1 MAHSDLWK
9 RDWGRTLRRVWD
21 EMLLD
26 DCFGASAQL
35 AYYFL
40 LGFFPF
46 LFFVLV
52 LVGSMPITG
61 LVERTVEYLMGLL
74 AQVMPDEALQ
84 GIDEIIETIV
94 VQTRTLLEERRIR
107 LLSISLPALMVASN
121 GMRAIMVT
129 LNRAWSVR
137 EGRNL
142 IQRYLLA
149 LALTVALAIIVIA
162 TTIVQSRADHVTS
175 WISIHWG
182 DHWATALWWGIQIV
196 AVGGLVFLLELIYH
210 MAPNVRRPWHWI
222 TPGSIFGVLLWLTG
236 TKLFKMYVAR
246 FGQYD
251 AMYASLGAVVVFLL
265 WLYIAGLAILVGG
278 EINAELERSSGLIPS
293 PAVPAPEHV
302 DAAGHDT
309 KAHRG
314 SVSTAGG
321 ARPS

>member
-1 MAHSDLWK
+1 MAHRDLWK

-52 LVGSMPITG
+52 LVGSMPVTG

-74 AQVMPDEALQ
+74 SQVMPAEALE
-84 GIDEIIETIV
+84 GIDEIVDKIV
-94 VQTRTLLEERRIR
+94 VQTRQLLEERRIR

-149 LALTVALAIIVIA
+149 LALTVALAMIVIA
-162 TTIVQSRADHVTS
+162 STVVMSRADHVSS
-175 WISIHWG
+175 WIASHWG
-182 DHWATALWWGIQIV
+182 SGWATALWLGIQMT
-196 AVGGLVFLLELIYH
+196 AVGGLVFILELIYH

-236 TKLFKMYVAR
+236 TTLFKMYVSR

-278 EINAELERSSGLIPS
+278 EINAELERSAGLIPS
-293 PAVPAPEHV
+293 PAVPAPEHF
-302 DAAGHDT
+302 DEAGHDT
-309 KAHRG
+309 QAHRDP
-314 SVSTAGG
+314 VSPAGG
-321 ARPS
+321 SHSS

>member
-1 MAHSDLWK
+1 MAHRDLWK
-9 RDWGRTLRRVWD
+9 RDWVRTLRLVWD

-46 LFFVLV
+46 LFFILV
-52 LVGSMPITG
+52 LVGSMQVTG
-61 LVERTVEYLMGLL
+61 MVEHTVEYLMGLL
-74 AQVMPDEALQ
+74 AQVMPAEALD
-84 GIDEIIETIV
+84 GIDEIIDKIVLET
-94 VQTRTLLEERRIR
+94 RLLLEERRIR

-137 EGRNL
+137 EGRHL
-142 IQRYLLA
+142 VQRYLLA
-149 LALTVALAIIVIA
+149 LALTVSLAIIVILSTLVMA
-162 TTIVQSRADHVTS
+162 RASVVSS
-175 WISIHWG
+175 WIAAHWG
-182 DHWATALWWGIQIV
+182 AGWATAMWLGIQMV
-196 AVGGLVFLLELIYH
+196 AVGALVFILELIYH
-210 MAPNVRRPWHWI
+210 LAPNVRRPWHWI
-222 TPGSIFGVLLWLTG
+222 TPGSLFAVLLWLAG
-236 TKLFKMYVAR
+236 TSLFKMYVTR

-278 EINAELERSSGLIPS
+278 ELNAELERSAGLIPS
-293 PAVPAPEHV
+293 PAVPPPPHY

-309 KAHRG
+309 QVRG
-314 SVSTAGG
+314 APASTGVAE
-321 ARPS
+321 P

>member
-1 MAHSDLWK
+1 MAHRDLWK
-9 RDWGRTLRRVWD
+9 RDWVRTLRQVWD

-46 LFFVLV
+46 LFFILV
-52 LVGSMPITG
+52 LVGSMQVNG
-61 LVERTVEYLMGLL
+61 MVEHTVEYLMGLL
-74 AQVMPDEALQ
+74 AQVMPAEALD
-84 GIDEIIETIV
+84 GIDEIIDKIVLET
-94 VQTRTLLEERRIR
+94 RSLLEQRRTR

-142 IQRYLLA
+142 VQRYLLA
-149 LALTVALAIIVIA
+149 LALTVALAIIVIVSTVVMA
-162 TTIVQSRADHVTS
+162 RASDMSS
-175 WISIHWG
+175 WIASHWG
-182 DHWATALWWGIQIV
+182 SGWATAMWLGIQMV
-196 AVGGLVFLLELIYH
+196 AVGALIFILELIYH
-210 MAPNVRRPWHWI
+210 LAPNVKRPWHWI
-222 TPGSIFGVLLWLTG
+222 TPGSIFAVLLWLVG
-236 TKLFKMYVAR
+236 TSLFKMYVAR

-293 PAVPAPEHV
+293 PAVVAPLSY

-309 KAHRG
+309 QLR
-314 SVSTAGG
+314 SLPPSSG
-321 ARPS
+321 AAES